1 MRVLA
6 VTSFVVLLSLTSAY
20 PQQAVDPAYLQQYYQ
35 QIAQQTQA
43 ARGAGGAT
51 PIYEQEAQ
59 EPAQQYVQQGQQ
71 YRIKDTVSEQ
81 VRENYFKIRV
91 EINLI

>member
-6 VTSFVVLLSLTSAY
+6 ITSFVVFLSMTSAY
-20 PQQAVDPAYLQQYYQ
+20 PQQSVDPAYLQQYYQ

-51 PIYEQEAQ
+51 PIYEQESQ
-59 EPAQQYVQQGQQ
+59 EQQPQYVPQGQQ

-81 VRENYFKIRV
+81 VREKELKFGK
-91 EINLI
+91 